1 MRLLTFATGSGPVLG
16 RLDGETVTPV
26 IGMQLQDVIDG
37 GAQAL
42 ARVAEATGQ
51 GVPLSQLAVLA
62 PLSPPRRNILCL
74 GMNYAEHAAES
85 LRAKGQPVVMPTVP
99 VIFTKATTAVT
110 GPTADLHLDFGLT
123 SQYDWE
129 VELAVVIGRR
139 GKNIPRSEAMDYVF
153 GYTVLN
159 DVSARDVQFSHGG
172 QFFRGKSLDDCAP
185 MGPVIVTADAIPD
198 PHALGLRCRV
208 NGVLKQNSTT
218 ADFIFD
224 IPAMIE
230 WLSKGM
236 TLVPGD
242 IISTGTPSGVG
253 FARTPAEYLKVGD
266 IVECE
271 VDEIG
276 VLRNRIVAA

>member
-1 MRLLTFATGSGPVLG
+1 MRLLTFDADEGPVLG

-26 IGMQLQDVIDG
+26 PGLQLQDVIDG
-37 GAQAL
+37 GALAL
-42 ARVAEATGQ
+42 ARVAAATGAN
-51 GVPLSQLAVLA
+51 VPLSGLSLLA
-62 PLSPPRRNILCL
+62 PLPRPRRNILCL

-85 LRAKGQPVVMPTVP
+85 LRAKGQPVVMPSVP

-110 GPTADLHLDFGLT
+110 GPTADLHLDFDIT

-139 GKNIPRSEAMDYVF
+139 GKNIPRAEALAYVF

-159 DVSARDVQFSHGG
+159 DISARDVQFSHGG

-185 MGPVIVTADAIPD
+185 MGPVIVTADAIAD
-198 PHALGLRCRV
+198 PHTLGLRCRV
-208 NGVLKQNSTT
+208 NGVLKQDSTT

-230 WLSKGM
+230 WLSRGM

-253 FARTPAEYLKVGD
+253 FARTPAEYLQAGD

-271 VDEIG
+271 VDGIG
-276 VLRNRIVAA
+276 VLRNRIVAL